1 LRLSANREATENAR
15 DVAESGIKATA
26 SSAEQQQQQQQQE
39 MEDEE
44 EEEEDWVNKSTL
56 TFVIGSAA
64 CERQK

>member
-1 LRLSANREATENAR
+1 MRLSTNREATENAR

-26 SSAEQQQQQQQQE
+26 SSAEQQQQQE